1 MFTNHKVNYL
11 ENRSTLSHLLSISI
25 NLHILYSLFFNR
37 GRRMEI
43 RYGLISIWSKKEAA
57 H

>member
-1 MFTNHKVNYL
+1 MFTNHKFNYL

-25 NLHILYSLFFNR
+25 NLHIFYSLFFNR